1 MTSVCRKTPLVL
13 VILDGWGVGNCGGG
27 SAIEAASLPVYRHL
41 LATYPHSLLSCSG
54 EDVGLPE
61 GQMGNSE
68 VGHLNIGAG
77 RIVYQELTRI
87 SRSIRDGSFFSNP
100 VLKEAIARARQKGGA
115 LHLMGL
121 LSDGGVHSHID
132 HLFALLELAGREG
145 MHNVY
150 VHAFLDGRDV
160 PPDNAG
166 EYISALDE
174 KLAGLGFGAVAT
186 VMGRYYAMDRDR
198 RWERTERAYNA
209 IVYSEGLVA
218 HSAAETLAAAYERGE
233 TDEFVQPTVVLGPS
247 GEPPPGVKPGDS
259 VIFFNFRPD
268 RARQLTR
275 AFVDRDFN
283 GFTRKNGHPGAHFTC
298 MTLYDKTIDAPVAF
312 MPQELRNT
320 LGEVL
325 SQNGITQLRLAE
337 TEKYA
342 HVTFFFNGGRE
353 EPYPGEERVLVPSPK
368 VATYD
373 LKPEMSAPEVTRVF
387 KEKLASDRY
396 GVIIMNYANPD
407 MVGHTGDFLAA
418 VRAVEAVDTCL
429 GEVVRAVQEKDG
441 TLIVTADHGN
451 CEKMKDE
458 EGHPCTSHT
467 TNPVPFILV
476 GKRTAGYVLKNG
488 RLEDIAPTVLHLLG
502 IPVPAEMTGSSLIVA
517 KNNGIGE
524 KKEAEIK

>member
-1 MTSVCRKTPLVL
+1 MTDLGRKTPLVL
-13 VILDGWGVGNCGGG
+13 VILDGWGVGEPGER
-27 SAIEAASLPVYRHL
+27 SALEAASLPVYRHL
-41 LATYPHSLLSCSG
+41 LDTCPHCLLSCSG

-77 RIVYQELTRI
+77 RVVYQELTRI
-87 SRSIRDGSFFSNP
+87 SRAIRDGSFFSNA
-100 VLKEAIARARQKGGA
+100 VLKEAVARVRQKGKA

-132 HLFALLELAGREG
+132 HLFALLELARREG
-145 MHNVY
+145 VRRVY

-160 PPDNAG
+160 PPDNAQ
-166 EYISALDE
+166 EYISALEE
-174 KLAGLGFGAVAT
+174 KLAALGFGTVAT

-209 IVYSEGLVA
+209 MVYGEGLAA
-218 HSAAETLAAAYERGE
+218 HSAAEALAAAYRRGE
-233 TDEFVQPTVVLGPS
+233 TDEFVQPTVVRGPLG
-247 GEPPPGVKPGDS
+247 EAPPGVKPGDS

-275 AFVDRDFN
+275 AFVDREFN
-283 GFTRKNGHPGAHFTC
+283 GFTRKNGHLGVHFVC

-312 MPQELRNT
+312 LPQELRNT

-325 SQNGITQLRLAE
+325 SQNGIAQLRLAE

-387 KEKLASDRY
+387 KERLAQDRY
-396 GVIIMNYANPD
+396 GVVIMNYANPD

-418 VRAVEAVDTCL
+418 VRAVETVDACL
-429 GEVVRAVQEKDG
+429 GEVVRAVEEKHG

-451 CEKMKDE
+451 CEKMVDE

-476 GKRTAGYVLKNG
+476 GKRTGGCVLRNG
-488 RLEDIAPTVLHLLG
+488 RLEDIAPTVLHLLD
-502 IPVPAEMTGSSLIVA
+502 IPVPAEMTGTSLIVS
-517 KNNGIGE
+517 GYPG
-524 KKEAEIK
+524 